1 MQTEP
6 ASGTAIPP
14 RSPVTRLRHDWQLE
28 EIEALYQRPLMDL
41 LYEAQSI
48 HRQNFDA
55 NRVQLSTLINIKSG
69 GCSEDCAYCPQ
80 SARYDTGVE
89 AEALLDVRRV
99 VEAAQQAREQ
109 GAGRFCMGAA
119 WRRLK
124 YSDLPAL
131 EEMIRAVKQ
140 TGLETCLTVGMLDA
154 DQARALKAA
163 GLDYYNHNLDTS
175 ESFYAEII
183 STHSYQDRLQTL
195 EYVREAG
202 INVCCGGILGLGES
216 RQDRCALLQTL
227 ANMPEHP
234 QSVPINVLVSIEGT
248 PLAGSARPDALEA
261 VRCIAVGRILMPKT
275 MLRLSAG
282 REAMS
287 DETQA
292 LCFQAGANSV
302 FYGERLLTTD
312 NPGLERDRKLFER
325 LGMEACP

>member
-1 MQTEP
+1 MQTDP
-6 ASGTAIPP
+6 GPGTRP
-14 RSPVTRLRHDWQLE
+14 RQTSATRHDWRLE
-28 EIEALYQRPLMDL
+28 EVEALYQRPLMDL
-41 LYEAQSI
+41 LYEAQTL
-48 HRQNFDA
+48 HRSYFDP

-89 AEALLDVRRV
+89 AEALLDIARV
-99 VEAAQQAREQ
+99 VEAARQAREQ
-109 GAGRFCMGAA
+109 GASRFCMGAA

-124 YSDLPAL
+124 DADLGAL

-140 TGLETCLTVGMLDA
+140 TGLETCLTVGMIEA

-175 ESFYAEII
+175 ERFYQEIVT
-183 STHSYQDRLQTL
+183 THSYQDRLRTL
-195 EYVREAG
+195 EHVRQAG
-202 INVCCGGILGLGES
+202 INVCCGGILGMGES
-216 RQDRCALLQTL
+216 RRDRCALLQTL

-248 PLAGSARPDALEA
+248 PLADRADTDALEA
-261 VRCIAVGRILMPKT
+261 VRCIAVARILMPRT

-312 NPGLERDRKLFER
+312 NPGLERDRSLFER
-325 LGMEACP
+325 LGMETCR